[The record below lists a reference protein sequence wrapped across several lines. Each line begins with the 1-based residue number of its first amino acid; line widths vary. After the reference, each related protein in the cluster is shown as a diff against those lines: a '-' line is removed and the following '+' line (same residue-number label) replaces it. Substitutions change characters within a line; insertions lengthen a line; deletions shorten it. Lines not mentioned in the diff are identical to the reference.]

1 MPIYLNGGRFV
12 FTHLDIKDSL
22 SKLSKII
29 FSADILWQITSFNTE
44 QGIFSVEWGSTFM
57 SEQLND
63 LSSMILYQ
71 KTFHLYNMR
80 QKGYVIGL
88 ENVGNWAWWKIPIK
102 DTKTGFYIMVGVI
115 YYHIVPQALHISVW
129 QMKNTMLHLTFT
141 KFKWKMWW
149 VEASSNSQIK
159 FVMGIY
165 QGSQSLNGIR
175 HA

>member
-1 MPIYLNGGRFV
+1 MKKQGYILHIRTLLYKQIVEYRYTMIELLPIYLNGGRFI
-12 FTHLDIKDSL
+12 FTHLNSTDSL
-22 SKLSKII
+22 SKLSKFI
-29 FSADILWQITSFNTE
+29 SSGDVLWQITSFNTE
-44 QGIFSVEWGSTFM
+44 QGIFSVEMGLTFM

-115 YYHIVPQALHISVW
+115 YYHIVRQALHILV
-129 QMKNTMLHLTFT
+129 
-141 KFKWKMWW
+141 
-149 VEASSNSQIK
+149 
-159 FVMGIY
+159 
-165 QGSQSLNGIR
+165 IR
-175 HA
+175 CCI

>member
-1 MPIYLNGGRFV
+1 MIRAIGIDLLPIYFNCWIFIL
-12 FTHLDIKDSL
+12 THLNSTDSL

-44 QGIFSVEWGSTFM
+44 QGIFSVERGSTFM

-71 KTFHLYNMR
+71 KTFHLYNML

-102 DTKTGFYIMVGVI
+102 DTKTGFYIMVWVI
-115 YYHIVPQALHISVW
+115 YYHIVPQALHISVEFYKLYI
-129 QMKNTMLHLTFT
+129 MSTMQLY
-141 KFKWKMWW
+141 KK
-149 VEASSNSQIK
+149 
-159 FVMGIY
+159 
-165 QGSQSLNGIR
+165 
-175 HA
+175 

>member
-1 MPIYLNGGRFV
+1 MPIYLNCWIFIL
-12 FTHLDIKDSL
+12 THLNSTDSL

-44 QGIFSVEWGSTFM
+44 QGIFSVERGSTFM

-71 KTFHLYNMR
+71 KTFHLR

-102 DTKTGFYIMVGVI
+102 DTKTGFYVMVWVI
-115 YYHIVPQALHISVW
+115 YHHIVPQELDISVYLYYFLNW
-129 QMKNTMLHLTFT
+129 LGKYDRL
-141 KFKWKMWW
+141 KFQATPK
-149 VEASSNSQIK
+149 SN
-159 FVMGIY
+159 
-165 QGSQSLNGIR
+165 L
-175 HA
+175 

>member
-1 MPIYLNGGRFV
+1 MPIYLNGGTFILK
-12 FTHLDIKDSL
+12 HLNSTDSL

-29 FSADILWQITSFNTE
+29 FSADTLWQITSFNTE
-44 QGIFSVEWGSTFM
+44 QGIFSVERGSTFM

-71 KTFHLYNMR
+71 NTFDLYNMR

-102 DTKTGFYIMVGVI
+102 DTKTGLYTMVGVI
-115 YYHIVPQALHISVW
+115 YYHIVPEALHILVS
-129 QMKNTMLHLTFT
+129 KNTMLHLIFSRFIR
-141 KFKWKMWW
+141 KIWW

-165 QGSQSLNGIR
+165 QGSQSLNGTR
-175 HA
+175 HT